1 MLAVTNAIPMDVI
14 IGVDTHKDVH
24 AAAAISRAGIHLA
37 TTTLPASSKGYG
49 ALEAWAKSMGAN
61 GMDPALPARV
71 TIGRQL
77 HRGRTVM
84 QIARIGLDL
93 AKYVFEIY
101 GVDAHGKTVLRKTL
115 RRHAV
120 STFFANLPPCLVGM
134 EASNGAHF
142 WAKALSDLGHDV
154 RLISPQF
161 VTPYVKSNKN
171 DRNDAEA
178 ICEAVGRPNMRF
190 VPVKSAE
197 QLAVQAVHRIRS
209 RLVADRVRLVN
220 QVRGLLGEH
229 GIVVAKDIGNLRR
242 ALAKIVGDN
251 EDRALNPLVRSLM
264 GELREELTELD
275 ARIAGYDRKIREL
288 YRNSEICQRLGKVEG
303 IGPVTATALVA
314 AVGDRSSFKNG
325 RQFAAWLG
333 LVPKQRSS
341 GGRARLFGISKRG
354 DRYLRT
360 LLIHGARSA
369 LGRVRDKQDPRSLW
383 LGKMRQRRHPN
394 VVAVALANKNARI
407 AWSLLTSDSVYDASL
422 SVGAA

>member
-1 MLAVTNAIPMDVI
+1 
-14 IGVDTHKDVH
+14 
-24 AAAAISRAGIHLA
+24 
-37 TTTLPASSKGYG
+37 
-49 ALEAWAKSMGAN
+49 
-61 GMDPALPARV
+61 
-71 TIGRQL
+71 
-77 HRGRTVM
+77 M
-84 QIARIGLDL
+84 QIVRIGLDL
-93 AKYVFEIY
+93 AKYVFEVH
-101 GVDAHGKTVLRKTL
+101 GVDCHGKTVLRRTL
-115 RRHAV
+115 RRGAV
-120 STFFANLPPCLVGM
+120 MSFFANLPPCLVGM

-142 WAKALSDLGHDV
+142 WAKAISELGHDV

-178 ICEAVGRPNMRF
+178 ICEAVSRPSMRF

-209 RLVADRVRLVN
+209 RLVTDRVRLVN

-242 ALAKIVGDN
+242 ALARIADDD

-264 GELREELTELD
+264 RELWEELAELD

-369 LGRVRDKQDPRSLW
+369 LGRVREKRDPRSLW

-394 VVAVALANKNARI
+394 IVAVALANKNARI
-407 AWSLLTSDSVYDASL
+407 AWSLLTSDSVYDARL
-422 SVGAA
+422 SVRAA

>member
-1 MLAVTNAIPMDVI
+1 M
-14 IGVDTHKDVH
+14 
-24 AAAAISRAGIHLA
+24 
-37 TTTLPASSKGYG
+37 
-49 ALEAWAKSMGAN
+49 
-61 GMDPALPARV
+61 
-71 TIGRQL
+71 
-77 HRGRTVM
+77 
-84 QIARIGLDL
+84 
-93 AKYVFEIY
+93 
-101 GVDAHGKTVLRKTL
+101 RKTL

-120 STFFANLPPCLVGM
+120 SAFFANLPPCLIGM

-190 VPVKSAE
+190 VPVKSPE
-197 QLAVQAVHRIRS
+197 ELAVQAVHRIRA

-242 ALAKIVGDN
+242 ALARIVGDD
-251 EDRALNPLVRSLM
+251 EDRVLNPLVRALM

-275 ARIAGYDRKIREL
+275 ARIVGYDRKIREL

-314 AVGDRSSFKNG
+314 AVGDRSSFTCSSTLDMADPINAAFSARTRINRMIAFAPEKTSASQG
-325 RQFAAWLG
+325 RPRQ
-333 LVPKQRSS
+333 S
-341 GGRARLFGISKRG
+341 GSVTISPTTTR
-354 DRYLRT
+354 
-360 LLIHGARSA
+360 
-369 LGRVRDKQDPRSLW
+369 
-383 LGKMRQRRHPN
+383 
-394 VVAVALANKNARI
+394 
-407 AWSLLTSDSVYDASL
+407 
-422 SVGAA
+422 